1 MDFFIGVLALAAFV
15 VAGILYV
22 AARRPDTF
30 RVVRKAVIAASPEAI
45 YSHLGDFRAWAAWS
59 PWEKKDPDMVRTFGA
74 TTSGVGAFYGWNGNR
89 QVGLGSM
96 TITETEPPRHLALQL
111 DFEKPMKASNRVDF
125 TLMPVTGGTEVVWSM
140 SGRANLMSKVMD
152 MVVGMDKMVG
162 PDFEA
167 GLANLKAVSEKPAA

>member
-30 RVVRKAVIAASPEAI
+30 RVVRKAVIAASPETI
-45 YSHLGDFRAWAAWS
+45 YPHLGDFRAWAAWS
-59 PWEKKDPDMVRTFGA
+59 PWEKKDPDMVRTFGT

-96 TITETEPPRHLALQL
+96 RITEAETPRHLALQL

-125 TLMPVTGGTEVVWSM
+125 TLTPVAGGTEVVWSM